1 MQIKKPIN
9 QISLFK
15 FVPGSKIYNIWRLER
30 LNSKP
35 KVIKIRKEETKQLN
49 TKNYIF

>member
-1 MQIKKPIN
+1 MQMKKPIN

-35 KVIKIRKEETKQLN
+35 KIMKIKIK
-49 TKNYIF
+49 KNKSDN